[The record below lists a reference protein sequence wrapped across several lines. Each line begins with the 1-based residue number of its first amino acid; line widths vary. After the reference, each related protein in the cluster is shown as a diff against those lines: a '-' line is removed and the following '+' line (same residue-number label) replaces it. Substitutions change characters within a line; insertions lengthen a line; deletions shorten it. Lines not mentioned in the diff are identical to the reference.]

1 MRSQREIQE
10 RLATTND
17 AFVIEVLRWVVEG
30 DCSLCAHRKRHEY
43 EIGVHSQ
50 EYEPTYLE
58 VKHNWP
64 EATVMNH
71 MANHIDYDITKASH
85 VEAAREQSI
94 NTLDSAEEIVNR
106 ITTYLNELEEQ
117 KEAVGGI
124 NSDFVADATRLIGQA
139 NTSLKLVAQLKKEI
153 GVDSEL
159 LLAQAQ
165 MNDMSRLLVDVL
177 SGHPE
182 LLDQVELR
190 MSALKEPVNVIDV
203 DYQEVT
209 D

>member
-1 MRSQREIQE
+1 M
-10 RLATTND
+10 
-17 AFVIEVLRWVVEG
+17 
-30 DCSLCAHRKRHEY
+30 
-43 EIGVHSQ
+43 
-50 EYEPTYLE
+50 
-58 VKHNWP
+58 
-64 EATVMNH
+64 
-71 MANHIDYDITKASH
+71 
-85 VEAAREQSI
+85 
-94 NTLDSAEEIVNR
+94 
-106 ITTYLNELEEQ
+106 
-117 KEAVGGI
+117 EAVGGS

-153 GVDSEL
+153 GVDSQL